1 MRTKIRLNDQELY
14 ELKRELARKGVTVIE
29 DTHSI
34 KWQLANR
41 SRK

>member
-1 MRTKIRLNDQELY
+1 MNDQELY
-14 ELKRELARKGVTVIE
+14 ELKRELTRKKVTIIE
-29 DTHSI
+29 DLYPI